1 MGIYIAVDIG
11 GTQMRAAS
19 YPLQG
24 YQPIKIKRI
33 ATQSPGHSPSK
44 RLITLIKDVIPQ
56 QEEIIAIGVAAPGPL
71 DPKTGVILETPN
83 IPALHHFPITYYLSE
98 HFKVPVVLDND
109 ANLAALS
116 EWTVGAGKGHQHLIY
131 LTISTGI
138 GSGIIIAG
146 QLLHGEQGLA
156 PELGHT
162 TVLPNGPRCGCG
174 QLGHL
179 EAVASG
185 PAIAGWVTQALSQGQ
200 QSTLSDLLPLT
211 AKIVA
216 QSAALGDQ
224 LGLAAY
230 RRAGTFI
237 GQALADFIHIFNPSM
252 VIFGGGVS
260 RSGDLLL
267 SPVKEALN
275 KHIMS
280 PNYIQ
285 NLTITTAVLGDNAG
299 LIGAL
304 ILAQK
309 SIL

>member
-19 YPLQG
+19 FPPQG
-24 YQPIKIKRI
+24 YEPLKIKRI

-44 RLITLIKDVIPQ
+44 RLIKLIEDVIPPA
-56 QEEIIAIGVAAPGPL
+56 EEIIAIGVAAPGPL

-83 IPALHHFPITYYLSE
+83 ILALHHFPITDYLSE
-98 HFKVPVVLDND
+98 HFKKPVVLDND

-146 QLLHGEQGLA
+146 RLLHGEQGLA

-185 PAIAGWVTQALSQGQ
+185 PAIASWATQALEDGQ

-224 LGLAAY
+224 LGQAAF

-237 GQALADFIHIFNPSM
+237 GQALADFIHTFNPSM

-280 PNYIQ
+280 PNYIK

-299 LIGAL
+299 LIGAQ
-304 ILAQK
+304 ILAQNLI
-309 SIL
+309 S